1 MHSYRETG
9 REKNNVYV
17 YERERMRYSYR
28 ETGREKKNVCV
39 FERERNVREKKYI
52 LQRTVTV

>member
-9 REKNNVYV
+9 TEKKNVYV

-28 ETGREKKNVCV
+28 ETGREIKNVCV
-39 FERERNVREKKYI
+39 FERERNVREKNIFFKE
-52 LQRTVTV
+52 